1 MKSKLEIICLYFITI
16 FGILCNVF
24 YIWFNLQINNIDMIH
39 FVISGVLITVFSAIL
54 FCVSISLIMQ
64 KIRGKIK

>member
-39 FVISGVLITVFSAIL
+39 FVISGTLIMAYTTIL

>member
-39 FVISGVLITVFSAIL
+39 FIISGILITVFIAIL

-64 KIRGKIK
+64 KIFNKIK